1 MATEINWSKVSKF
14 RHNRG
19 WESTTKMLSGG
30 RVAGV
35 VVAVVVVVMVALRE
49 VDERMEMVKEKT
61 SPVLC

>member
-1 MATEINWSKVSKF
+1 
-14 RHNRG
+14 
-19 WESTTKMLSGG
+19 MLSGG